1 MATDVQGLINAGT
14 VAELERKGYT
24 VVTGGGHTIAV
35 FAYDD
40 KVYALDNRC
49 PHMGFPLSQGTVR
62 DGILTCHWHHA
73 RFDLASGDTFD
84 LFAGDTRCFPVQV
97 VDGQAWV
104 DPSLSAEDRMEYWK
118 QRFVDGL
125 EHNIRLVIARSVIGM
140 MQAGADYRE
149 PLETGALFGARYSAD
164 GWSAAMSILTACANM
179 LPQLRP
185 EDRPLAIYHGLFHIA
200 EECAGR
206 PPRFLIGPLSVQNP
220 EPARLKEWFRS
231 FVEVRDQEAAER
243 TLRTAIDVGLPPE
256 AVADMVFAAITD
268 HLFVD
273 GGHTIDFANKAFELL
288 GHIGWQHAGIVLTS
302 LVPQMMNASRSE
314 ESSAWRHPTDV
325 SSLLFAAYEELPT
338 LWTQGQRAEAPW
350 QREEELVETVLQDD
364 PAATVEALKVAV
376 AAGATPDELGAAVTH
391 AAFLRLTRYHLSNEF
406 ADWNIVHHC
415 VTTANAVHQALRRA
429 PSVELLRGVF
439 DSAISIYHA
448 RFPQRPRCPGPSAQ
462 RPHRRWTCLRSDAG
476 GAAWLDGPATAGRR
490 VGPGGRSVPRRH
502 RSRGTLAGNL
512 GPRHAQRRRR
522 ISSVPDGRGGP
533 TPVSAR
539 AGESPGP
546 DRAHR
551 RGALLGGSFAHFPVR
566 WSDISY
572 RLPVRARR
580 PDIPG
585 RLGAWFQDCQ
595 VIPARPGG
603 YFWRTPQSPGTG
615 ALPPCNPGG
624 GPLVLARAA
633 LRGRLGGITTW
644 RWLAHSVCSDA

>member
-14 VAELERKGYT
+14 VAELERKGCT
-24 VVTGGGHTIAV
+24 VVTGGGHTIAL
-35 FAYDD
+35 FAHDD

-84 LFAGDTRCFPVQV
+84 LFAGDTRRFPVQV
-97 VDGQAWV
+97 VDGQVWV
-104 DPSLSAEDRMEYWK
+104 DPSPSAEDRMEYWK
-118 QRFVDGL
+118 QRLVDGL

-185 EDRPLAIYHGLFHIA
+185 EDRPLALYHGLFHIA

-220 EPARLKEWFRS
+220 EPARLKEWFRR

-243 TLRTAIDVGLPPE
+243 TLRTAVDAGLPPE

-288 GHIGWQHAGIVLTS
+288 DHIGWQHAGIVLTS

-325 SSLLFAAYEELPT
+325 SDLLFAAYEELPT
-338 LWTQGQRAEAPW
+338 LWAQGQRAEVPW

-364 PAATVEALKVAV
+364 PAATVEALEAAV
-376 AAGATPDELGAAVTH
+376 ASGATPDELGAAVTH
-391 AAFLRLTRYHLSNEF
+391 AAFLRLARYHLSNEF
-406 ADWNIVHHC
+406 ADWNTVHHC

-448 RFPQRPRCPGPSAQ
+448 RFLNVPAARLPAPNGHTADGHAYEAILEELLGRMDQQQQVGASAQ
-462 RPHRRWTCLRSDAG
+462 VVAQYLDATAPAGPLLATLGRAMLREDAG
-476 GAAWLDGPATAGRR
+476 F
-490 VGPGGRSVPRRH
+490 H
-502 RSRGTLAGNL
+502 
-512 GPRHAQRRRR
+512 Q
-522 ISSVPDGRGGP
+522 
-533 TPVSAR
+533 
-539 AGESPGP
+539 
-546 DRAHR
+546 
-551 RGALLGGSFAHFPVR
+551 
-566 WSDISY
+566 
-572 RLPVRARR
+572 
-580 PDIPG
+580 
-585 RLGAWFQDCQ
+585 FQM
-595 VIPARPGG
+595 AE
-603 YFWRTPQSPGTG
+603 
-615 ALPPCNPGG
+615 
-624 GPLVLARAA
+624 AA
-633 LRGRLGGITTW
+633 LRQYQHGPGSPQGRTALIGAV
-644 RWLAHSVCSDA
+644 RFLAAHSPTSRSAGQTYHTAFRLERGDQIFQDD

>member
-1 MATDVQGLINAGT
+1 MATDVQGLINTGT

-84 LFAGDTRCFPVQV
+84 LFAGDIRRFPVQV
-97 VDGQAWV
+97 VDGQVWV
-104 DPSLSAEDRMEYWK
+104 DPSPSAEDRMEYWK
-118 QRFVDGL
+118 QRLVDGL

-220 EPARLKEWFRS
+220 EPARLKEWFRR

-243 TLRTAIDVGLPPE
+243 TLRTAIDAGLPPE

-268 HLFVD
+268 HLFAD

-288 GHIGWQHAGIVLTS
+288 DHIGWQHAGMVQELGPPDDERQPLRGIVR
-302 LVPQMMNASRSE
+302 VASSH
-314 ESSAWRHPTDV
+314 RHVQPV
-325 SSLLFAAYEELPT
+325 VRGMRGAAYALDPGTAGRGALATRRGVGGDGAPGRPGRNCRGAEGGGGRWRDIRRAGRRRDPCRLPT
-338 LWTQGQRAEAPW
+338 VDPVPPLQRVRRLEHRPSLRDHGQRGAPG
-350 QREEELVETVLQDD
+350 
-364 PAATVEALKVAV
+364 PAPGAV
-376 AAGATPDELGAAVTH
+376 GGAPTRR
-391 AAFLRLTRYHLSNEF
+391 LRFRHQHLP
-406 ADWNIVHHC
+406 
-415 VTTANAVHQALRRA
+415 R
-429 PSVELLRGVF
+429 P
-439 DSAISIYHA
+439 
-448 RFPQRPRCPGPSAQ
+448 FPQRPRCPGPSAQ
-462 RPHRRWTCLRSDAG
+462 RPTATPPMDMPTKRCWRSC
-476 GAAWLDGPATAGRR
+476 
-490 VGPGGRSVPRRH
+490 
-502 RSRGTLAGNL
+502 LAGW
-512 GPRHAQRRRR
+512 
-522 ISSVPDGRGGP
+522 ISNSR
-533 TPVSAR
+533 
-539 AGESPGP
+539 
-546 DRAHR
+546 
-551 RGALLGGSFAHFPVR
+551 
-566 WSDISY
+566 
-572 RLPVRARR
+572 
-580 PDIPG
+580 
-585 RLGAWFQDCQ
+585 
-595 VIPARPGG
+595 
-603 YFWRTPQSPGTG
+603 
-615 ALPPCNPGG
+615 
-624 GPLVLARAA
+624 
-633 LRGRLGGITTW
+633 
-644 RWLAHSVCSDA
+644 